1 MIKVLIA
8 DDHPL
13 IREGLKK
20 ILSEDAD
27 MNIVGEAGNA
37 FEVEELVK
45 TQHVDILLLD
55 LSMPDKNGLELLKDL
70 KYAYPNLPVLI
81 LSIYPEDQFALRTL
95 KAGAS
100 GYMTKESTTDEL
112 VKAIRKIVGGHRY
125 ISTGVAE
132 KLAAEVIN
140 GNNKEPHEMLSDREY
155 QVFRYITSGKKVKE
169 ISKELSLSAR
179 TIHTYRTRIFEKMK
193 MNSELQLIH
202 YAFQKHLLDQHEIE

>member
-1 MIKVLIA
+1 
-8 DDHPL
+8 
-13 IREGLKK
+13 
-20 ILSEDAD
+20 
-27 MNIVGEAGNA
+27 
-37 FEVEELVK
+37 
-45 TQHVDILLLD
+45 LLLD